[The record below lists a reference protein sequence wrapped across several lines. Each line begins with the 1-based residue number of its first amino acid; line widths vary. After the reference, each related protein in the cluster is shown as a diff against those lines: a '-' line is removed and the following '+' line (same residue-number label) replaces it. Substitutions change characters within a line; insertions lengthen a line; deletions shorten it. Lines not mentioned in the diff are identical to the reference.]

1 MLFRI
6 FVLEM
11 EDLLPVFPDFD
22 SCSLH
27 PGGPFVMAGPCSAE
41 SREQTLAAARE
52 LAAGG
57 VRVFRAGVWKPRTRP
72 GGFEG
77 IGEPALSWL
86 AEAKALTGMRVLTEV
101 ATPGHVR
108 AVVDAGLDGFWIGA
122 RTSANPFAVQEI
134 ADEVAKLDPA
144 RLESLAVFV
153 KNPVSPDL
161 ELWIGALQRI
171 YGAGVRRLAA
181 IHRGFSFYAPAPSP
195 YRNAPYWQIPI
206 ELKRRFPALP
216 VIFDPSHT
224 GGRRDLIASLSRQAL
239 DMGLDGLIVEVH
251 CNPGDALSDSAQQLT
266 PSAFF
271 NVAEPLRRPAEASA
285 EATLSLLRD
294 EIDAVDSELL
304 DLLSRR
310 MDIARRIGEFKRA
323 KGLAVVQP
331 TRYAR
336 LIDERSA
343 SAEALGLSRD
353 FAKRIFSA
361 VHEESVRQQMP
372 PEDFS

>member
-1 MLFRI
+1 
-6 FVLEM
+6 M

-27 PGGPFVMAGPCSAE
+27 PQGPFVMAGPCSAE
-41 SREQTLAAARE
+41 SRARTLDAARA

-77 IGEPALSWL
+77 IGQPALAWL
-86 AEAKALTGMRVLTEV
+86 AEVKALTGMHVVTEV
-101 ATPGHVR
+101 ATPEHVK
-108 AVVDAGLDGFWIGA
+108 VVIDAGLDGFWIGA

-134 ADEVAKLDPA
+134 ADAVAALDPA
-144 RLESLAVFV
+144 RKQSLAVFV

-161 ELWIGALQRI
+161 ELWVGALQRI
-171 YGAGVRRLAA
+171 YMAGVRRLAA
-181 IHRGFSFYAPAPSP
+181 IHRGFSFYAPTPAP

-224 GGRRDLIASLSRQAL
+224 GGRRDLIAPLSRQAL
-239 DMGLDGLIVEVH
+239 DMGFDGLIVEVH
-251 CNPGDALSDSAQQLT
+251 CCPDEALSDSAQQLT
-266 PSAFF
+266 PQAFF
-271 NVAEPLRRPAEASA
+271 DATGPLRRPAEAPA
-285 EATLSLLRD
+285 EATLELLRD
-294 EIDAVDSELL
+294 EIDAVDADIL

-310 MDIARRIGEFKRA
+310 MAVARRIGELKRT

-331 TRYAR
+331 ARYAR
-336 LIDERSA
+336 LIDERCA
-343 SAEALGLSRD
+343 RAEAGGLSPE
-353 FAKRIFSA
+353 FVKHFFSA
-361 VHEESVRQQMP
+361 VHEESVRQQMA